1 MKRRFFLF
9 GVLLIS
15 VCVMQLSC
23 FSVPHLIWPQKD
35 IKISEVNEPALE
47 KKVLVASRSSEFK
60 DAVVKKIK
68 EAFKGEQ
75 VYMKFIGVELLE
87 KEKAADYDA
96 IVMINT
102 CMSRNMD
109 RNVKGFLKRHE
120 DQSNMI
126 VLTTSGGGDW
136 MPKMKERNFD
146 AISAASKKEKL
157 DEVAGDIV
165 GKIRIL
171 LQKPVS

>member
-9 GVLLIS
+9 GVLLVS
-15 VCVMQLSC
+15 VMQLSC

-35 IKISEVNEPALE
+35 IEISEVNEPALE

-60 DAVVKKIK
+60 DAVVGKIK
-68 EAFKGEQ
+68 EAFKDEQ

-87 KEKAADYDA
+87 KEKATDYDA

-102 CMSRNMD
+102 CMSWDMD

-136 MPKMKERNFD
+136 MPKMKGRNFD
-146 AISAASKKEKL
+146 AVSAASKKEKV
-157 DEVAGDIV
+157 DEIASNIV
-165 GKIRIL
+165 DKIRLL

>member
-1 MKRRFFLF
+1 MKRRFLLF
-9 GVLLIS
+9 GVLLAS
-15 VCVMQLSC
+15 VMQLSC

-35 IKISEVNEPALE
+35 IKVAEVNEPTLE

-60 DAVVKKIK
+60 DAVVGKIK
-68 EAFKGEQ
+68 EAFKGEP
-75 VYMKFIGVELLE
+75 VYIKFIGVELLE

-96 IVMINT
+96 IAMINT
-102 CMSRNMD
+102 CMSWDMD

-136 MPKMKERNFD
+136 MPKMKGRNFD
-146 AISAASKKEKL
+146 AVSAASKKEKV